1 MSEMHGLPLGY
12 PPALTPDSASS
23 HVIREREK
31 TWEPNSGNLPVPTA
45 SPSTRTS
52 QRQLQTILTTL
63 SIRDHAILATVD
75 TFRFA
80 TGAHLVKLHF
90 AGHASAASAERTAR
104 RVLAR
109 LRERRVLEV
118 LEQRIGGVRAG
129 SDGLVYYLGPVGD
142 RILRHESPNRARR
155 RQSDP
160 SARFLHHTLS
170 ITGVAT
176 GLYKE
181 ARLQGGEVVAV
192 TPEQPRSF
200 TDLLGARQVI
210 KPDLSVELASTPGAE
225 DIAAFF
231 VEVDLGTESIPTL
244 IGKCLAYEEYRRSGE
259 EQRRFGGF
267 PIIVWAMTATRPQT
281 ALRRRQDLARA
292 LERHPKITAT
302 DYRIVPLESAPA
314 DIFKE
319 VDHA

>member
-1 MSEMHGLPLGY
+1 MSELHGLPLGY

-31 TWEPNSGNLPVPTA
+31 TREPKSGNLPVPT
-45 SPSTRTS
+45 PSTRTS
-52 QRQLQTILTTL
+52 QRQLHTTLTTL
-63 SIRDHAILATVD
+63 STRDHAILATID
-75 TFRFA
+75 TYRFA

-90 AGHASAASAERTAR
+90 DGHASQVSAERTAR

-109 LRERRVLEV
+109 LRERRVLDV

-142 RILRHESPNRARR
+142 RLLRRDNPNRARR

-160 SARFLHHTLS
+160 SARFLHHTLG

-176 GLYKE
+176 GLYEE
-181 ARLQGGEVVAV
+181 ARRQGGEVVAL

-210 KPDLSVELASTPGAE
+210 KPDLSAELAGTPGAE
-225 DIAAFF
+225 DISAFF
-231 VEVDLGTESIPTL
+231 IEVDLGTESIPTL
-244 IGKCLAYEEYRRSGE
+244 IGKCLSYEEYRRSGE

-267 PIIVWAMTATRPQT
+267 PIIVWAMTAARPQT

-292 LERHPKITAT
+292 LERHPKITT
-302 DYRIVPLESAPA
+302 TYYRIVPLETAPA
-314 DIFKE
+314 EIFTE
-319 VDHA
+319 VHHA